1 MLLSG
6 LPRTHL
12 PRTRVNSAVSNAPRL
27 LVCHHGRGCFRNRR
41 QGGDYAMSEENKAL
55 VRRYFEEIWNKGNLE
70 LIEELF
76 TTNFVRHGP
85 VGTEGGEVRG
95 LEGFKALVSSY
106 RTGLP
111 DLQIPI
117 EDLIAEGDRVVTCWT
132 AYGTH
137 QGELL
142 GNAPTGNQ
150 ATVSGILVDR
160 VSGGQI
166 EEEWVAYDTLHF
178 MQQIGAA

>member
-1 MLLSG
+1 
-6 LPRTHL
+6 
-12 PRTRVNSAVSNAPRL
+12 
-27 LVCHHGRGCFRNRR
+27 
-41 QGGDYAMSEENKAL
+41 MSEENEVL
-55 VRRYFEEIWNKGNLE
+55 VRRYFAEIWDKGNLD
-70 LIEELF
+70 LIDELF

-95 LEGFKALVSSY
+95 LEGFKGLVNSY

-111 DLQIPI
+111 DLRIPI
-117 EDLIAEGDRVVTCWT
+117 EDLTAEGDTVVTRWT

-160 VSGGQI
+160 VSGGKI

-178 MQQIGAA
+178 MRQIGAETVPVRSENPAPT